1 MSTYTERARALRP
14 YIVKSAASLT
24 DADAIKA
31 KGLYARWAP
40 GMVVKP
46 GDRLV
51 YPVDGVDRLF
61 RVNEGQGHTTQA
73 GWAPDIT
80 PAMFTIIDETHAGTK
95 DNPIPAAR
103 GMEYV
108 YGLYYKDPEDS
119 KLYLCERTGAA
130 AGEKITLQFLPHELI
145 GQYFTEVS

>member
-1 MSTYTERARALRP
+1 MTYTARAKALRP
-14 YIVKSAASLT
+14 YIIKASASLSDE
-24 DADAIKA
+24 DAVKA
-31 KGLYARWAP
+31 KGLYARWAT
-40 GMVVKP
+40 GMVVEP
-46 GDRLV
+46 GNRLV
-51 YPVDGVDRLF
+51 HAVNGVDRLF
-61 RVNEGQGHTTQA
+61 RVNESQGHTTQV
-73 GWAPDIT
+73 GWEPDIT

-130 AGEKITLQFLPHELI
+130 SGEKITLQFLPHELI
-145 GQYFTEVS
+145 GQYFTEVG